1 MAAIKND
8 FTFKSAS
15 GLCDIHASSYKPE
28 SGQTRAVVQ
37 IAHGMA
43 EHRARYEKFAEA
55 LCKNGFAVYIND
67 HLGHG
72 ESVADKSELGFFGKK
87 DGYLNFIADC
97 HRLFEIAREENPGV
111 PYIFFG
117 HSMGS
122 FVARNYTYKYAK
134 ELDGA
139 IFCGTSAPNP
149 AAGIAIKLA
158 SLIAAVKGD
167 HHRSKFIDSLAFSG
181 YNSHFEGRT
190 NFDWLTRDNYQVD
203 KYVEDELCGFLFTA
217 NGYRD
222 LFSLLSSVSTKQWF
236 ATYPKELPVL
246 VISGSED
253 PVGNYSKG
261 IHQVVDSLKAGGKEN
276 VELHLYD
283 GARHEIL
290 NEDACFDS
298 VVSDITAWADKIINK

>member
-1 MAAIKND
+1 MTAIKTD

-15 GLCDIHASSYKPE
+15 GLCDIHASSFKPAD
-28 SGQTRAVVQ
+28 GQVRAVIQ

-43 EHRARYEKFAEA
+43 EHRARYEKFADA
-55 LCKNGFAVYIND
+55 LCRRGFAVYIND

-72 ESVADKSELGFFGKK
+72 ESVSGKDELGFFGEK

-97 HRLFEIAREENPGV
+97 HRLYEIAKKENPDA

-122 FVARNYTYKYAK
+122 FIARNYTYKYAD

-139 IFCGTSAPNP
+139 VFCGTSAPNP

-158 SLIAAVKGD
+158 SLIASVKGS
-167 HHRSKFIDSLAFSG
+167 HYRSKLIDSLAFGG
-181 YNSHFEGRT
+181 YNSRFEKRT
-190 NFDWLTRDNYQVD
+190 AFDWLTRDNWQVD
-203 KYVEDELCGFLFTA
+203 KYIEDELCGFLFTA
-217 NGYRD
+217 CGYRD

-236 ATYPKELPVL
+236 ETFPKQLPVL

-261 IHQVVDSLKAGGKEN
+261 IHQVVDSLKAGGKDN
-276 VELHLYD
+276 TELRLYE

-290 NEDACFDS
+290 NEDACFEA
-298 VVSDITAWADKIINK
+298 VVSDIAAWADKIINK